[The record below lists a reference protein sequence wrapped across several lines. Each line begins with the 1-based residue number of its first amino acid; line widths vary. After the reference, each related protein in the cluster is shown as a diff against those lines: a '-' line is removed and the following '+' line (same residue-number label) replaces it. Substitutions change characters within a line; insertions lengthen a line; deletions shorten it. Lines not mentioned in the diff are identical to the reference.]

1 MHEFPVRLKWE
12 GSTVPADYSRNAIAG
27 APGKHVIQVSTGPS
41 YGGDPSRWN
50 PEDLFGAA
58 LANCHMLTFLALAR
72 KAGVDVRSYEEDA
85 TVTLDTVQHVTRITK
100 VRLAPKITI
109 SASSDPEKTREMF
122 EKAHKYC
129 FVGNSTTAEIV
140 MEPTVESL
148 PAL

>member
-12 GSTVPADYSRNAIAG
+12 GSTAAADYTRNAIAG
-27 APGKHVIQVSTGPS
+27 APGKHVIQASSAGG
-41 YGGDPSRWN
+41 YGGDPARWN

-58 LANCHMLTFLALAR
+58 LANCHMLTFLALAK

-85 TVTLDTVQHVTRITK
+85 TVTLDTVDHVTRITK

-109 SASSDPEKTREMF
+109 SASSDPDKTRVMF

-129 FVGNSTTAEIV
+129 FVANSTTAEVV
-140 MEPTVESL
+140 MEPTVQVL